1 MSKVG
6 ALQKQ
11 AEKVLEHRHW
21 LWTEYDCSKGD
32 RDIIQVTEC
41 KGTPV
46 GPNFLFFFKKG
57 LCWIQSYSI
66 WILRKARTSHLC

>member
-46 GPNFLFFFKKG
+46 GPNFLFF
-57 LCWIQSYSI
+57 
-66 WILRKARTSHLC
+66 